1 MKQQNRSRRSAVRFA
16 LPVAG
21 ALLLAAC
28 AEKPQPVVQQPPPPK
43 KVEPLPVLVI
53 NGMHPGA
60 PARNKIV
67 AAHID
72 FSNGTKNTLEYVMFK
87 TTAYTHAGEV
97 VKSKKSG
104 RDHAWLRVAGPF
116 SPGEGSGDKRW
127 EKVWQ
132 NDKIACFRIDG
143 AEVIDIQGVVEYY
156 KADQIQLSPA
166 VAALG
171 ICGGGVGVGQNNLA
185 AQ

>member
-1 MKQQNRSRRSAVRFA
+1 MKQPNTSRRSAARFII
-16 LPVAG
+16 PTAG

-28 AEKPQPVVQQPPPPK
+28 AEKPQPVAQKPVPVI
-43 KVEPLPVLVI
+43 VEPPPVLVI
-53 NGMHPGA
+53 NDMRPES
-60 PARNKIV
+60 PAKNKIV

-87 TTAYTHAGEV
+87 TTAYTHSGDV

-132 NDKIACFRIDG
+132 NDQIACFRIDG

-156 KADQIQLSPA
+156 KADRIKLSPA
-166 VAALG
+166 LAALG
-171 ICGGGVGVGQNNLA
+171 TCDGTTGKNNLA

>member
-1 MKQQNRSRRSAVRFA
+1 MKPQNNSRRSTVRFA
-16 LPVAG
+16 IPVVG
-21 ALLLAAC
+21 AMLLAAC
-28 AEKPQPVVQQPPPPK
+28 AEKPQPVVQQPPPK
-43 KVEPLPVLVI
+43 IVEPLPVLVI
-53 NGMHPGA
+53 NGMHPGT
-60 PARNKIV
+60 PEKNKIV

-87 TTAYTHAGEV
+87 TTAYTHGGEV

-127 EKVWQ
+127 DKVWQ

-171 ICGGGVGVGQNNLA
+171 LCGGAVGQNNLA

>member
-1 MKQQNRSRRSAVRFA
+1 MKQLIKSRRGTVRFA
-16 LPVAG
+16 IPVAG

-28 AEKPQPVVQQPPPPK
+28 AEKPQPVAEKPIPV
-43 KVEPLPVLVI
+43 KVVPAKVLVI
-53 NGMHPGA
+53 RDMHPA
-60 PARNKIV
+60 EPEKNKIV

-72 FSNGTKNTLEYVMFK
+72 FVNGTPDTLEYVMFK
-87 TTAYTHAGEV
+87 TTAFTHNGEV

-104 RDHAWLRVAGPF
+104 REHAWLRVAGPF

-156 KADQIQLSPA
+156 KTDQIQLSPA
-166 VAALG
+166 VAAMG
-171 ICGGGVGVGQNNLA
+171 ICGGTSEQQNLA